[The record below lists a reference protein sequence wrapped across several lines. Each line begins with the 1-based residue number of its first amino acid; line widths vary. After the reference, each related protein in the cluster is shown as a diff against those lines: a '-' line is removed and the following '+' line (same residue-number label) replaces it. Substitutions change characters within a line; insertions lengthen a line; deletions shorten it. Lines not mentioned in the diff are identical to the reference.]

1 MAKKPT
7 KPKIRKASASPE
19 PPDDG
24 EERLTDLEHLD
35 ELDRMV
41 QRVHGLE
48 AAIHGACD
56 RDKPFDHGLKRLV
69 FDVADAMENC
79 AAAFEAGRQRRM
91 AKKGSAAV

>member
-1 MAKKPT
+1 MVKKPT
-7 KPKIRKASASPE
+7 EPKIGEASAPMAPKPISPE

-56 RDKPFDHGLKRLV
+56 RDEVRSRP
-69 FDVADAMENC
+69 
-79 AAAFEAGRQRRM
+79 
-91 AKKGSAAV
+91 